1 MPELGIT
8 IRMIVSLL
16 GLAIA
21 LQTVVLIVKNLRYFG
36 VTDGMM
42 APGQRLRDRTRALA
56 GPAQRRFGIAPR
68 LFLDHRLQPLHQLGV
83 ELGNAFT
90 APAGAADTTWPTFPR
105 LELPDSLADRLA
117 RKAAGTANQTY
128 ASVSQGLGLTG
139 RRQAPGTF
147 VQHGP
152 DRTKLRFQL
161 RQCVHFAAA
170 YCKSQPMPV
179 TT

>member
-21 LQTVVLIVKNLRYFG
+21 LQTVVQIVKNLRYFG

-42 APGQRLRDRTRALA
+42 APGQSLRDRTRALA
-56 GPAQRRFGIAPR
+56 GPAQRRFGISPR
-68 LFLDHRLQPLHQLGV
+68 PFLDHRLQPLHQLGV

-90 APAGAADTTWPTFPR
+90 ARAGAAATTRPTRPGR
-105 LELPDSLADRLA
+105 ELPDTVADRLA

-128 ASVSQGLGLTG
+128 ASVSQGLSLTG
-139 RRQAPGTF
+139 RRQAPRTI

-152 DRTKLRFQL
+152 HRTNFRFQL
-161 RQCVHFAAA
+161 PP
-170 YCKSQPMPV
+170 S
-179 TT
+179 

>member
-1 MPELGIT
+1 MPKLGIT

-16 GLAIA
+16 GLAIT
-21 LQTVVLIVKNLRYFG
+21 LQTVLLIVKNLRHFG

-42 APGQRLRDRTRALA
+42 APSQRLCDRTRALA
-56 GPAQRRFGIAPR
+56 GPAQRRFGIAPC

-90 APAGAADTTWPTFPR
+90 TRARAADTTWPTLPR

-117 RKAAGTANQTY
+117 GKAAGTANQTY
-128 ASVSQGLGLTG
+128 ASVSQGLCLTG
-139 RRQAPGTF
+139 RREAPGTF

-152 DRTKLRFQL
+152 DR
-161 RQCVHFAAA
+161 A
-170 YCKSQPMPV
+170 
-179 TT
+179 

>member
-1 MPELGIT
+1 MPELGIP

-36 VTDGMM
+36 VTDGRM

-68 LFLDHRLQPLHQLGV
+68 LFLDHRLQPPHQLGA

-90 APAGAADTTWPTFPR
+90 ARAGAAQTTWPTLPR
-105 LELPDSLADRLA
+105 LRPPASLQVRLS
-117 RKAAGTANQTY
+117 RKA
-128 ASVSQGLGLTG
+128 S
-139 RRQAPGTF
+139 
-147 VQHGP
+147 GP
-152 DRTKLRFQL
+152 
-161 RQCVHFAAA
+161 
-170 YCKSQPMPV
+170 
-179 TT
+179 

>member
-21 LQTVVLIVKNLRYFG
+21 SQTVVLIVKNLRYFG

-68 LFLDHRLQPLHQLGV
+68 LFLDHRLQPLHQLGI

-90 APAGAADTTWPTFPR
+90 ARAGAADTTWPTLPR

-117 RKAAGTANQTY
+117 RKAAGKATRLMPPYPKAFASLAAVRRRVRSSSMGQIVPNFAFSC
-128 ASVSQGLGLTG
+128 ASVSTSQ
-139 RRQAPGTF
+139 
-147 VQHGP
+147 QH
-152 DRTKLRFQL
+152 TANYNSCQ
-161 RQCVHFAAA
+161 
-170 YCKSQPMPV
+170 
-179 TT
+179 